1 MPIEIEKKFLVK
13 SNEYKNLSL
22 PLYCKQGYF
31 NNHNELIT
39 RIRIM
44 GKKGYLTLKSNNKG
58 IERLEYE
65 YEIPIIDAEE
75 LLSNYCSD
83 SIIEKNRYIVP
94 YKDKIWEVDEF
105 LGDNVGLTVAEI
117 ELLSQN
123 EVFLKPRWIGKEVSH
138 NLKYSN
144 YQLTNHPYKK
154 WQKINNQ

>member
-1 MPIEIEKKFLVK
+1 MPIEIEKKFLVE

-31 NNHNELIT
+31 NNHNQLIT

-44 GKKGYLTLKSNNKG
+44 GEKGYLTLKSNNKG
-58 IERLEYE
+58 IKRLEYE
-65 YEIPIIDAEE
+65 YEIPILDAEE

-83 SIIEKNRYIVP
+83 SIIEKNRYIIP

-105 LGDNVGLTVAEI
+105 LGDNDGLTVAEI

-123 EVFLKPRWIGKEVSH
+123 ESFLKPRWVGKEVSH

-144 YQLTNHPYKK
+144 YQLTNNPYKK
-154 WQKINNQ
+154 WHKTDNY

>member
-1 MPIEIEKKFLVK
+1 MKK
-13 SNEYKNLSL
+13 
-22 PLYCKQGYF
+22 
-31 NNHNELIT
+31 T
-39 RIRIM
+39 
-44 GKKGYLTLKSNNKG
+44 
-58 IERLEYE
+58 
-65 YEIPIIDAEE
+65 D
-75 LLSNYCSD
+75 
-83 SIIEKNRYIVP
+83 IVP

-154 WQKINNQ
+154 WQKDK